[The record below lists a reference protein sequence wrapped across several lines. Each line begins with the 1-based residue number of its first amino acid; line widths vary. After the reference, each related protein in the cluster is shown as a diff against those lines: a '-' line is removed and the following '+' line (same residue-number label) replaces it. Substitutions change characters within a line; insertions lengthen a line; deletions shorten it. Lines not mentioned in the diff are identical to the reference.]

1 MKEKII
7 EKRVMKMKKV
17 FVTLLML
24 MMVVGLFAATSTNYD
39 SIMVKTTL
47 TGTTTAA
54 FTQTAYT
61 NESGDLTTYDGPL
74 SISDARSEIEAD
86 RTTSIYASA
95 RTTSNAAITL
105 KVYGTAL
112 TLNTSSSD
120 SPSYNDKE
128 TIKLMVSLDSTEQ
141 QVNTL
146 TTSGKSEI
154 EFTSATPENKER
166 GEISDCLT
174 LVDKTSDS
182 YSTRNLTGKLKIVAE
197 KAVDQTAGTYEAYLW
212 LDVYTEE

>member
-1 MKEKII
+1 
-7 EKRVMKMKKV
+7 MKKV

-24 MMVVGLFAATSTNYD
+24 MIVVGLFAATSTNYD

-47 TGTTTAA
+47 TGTTAAA

-120 SPSYNDKE
+120 SPDYNDAEK
-128 TIKLMVSLDSTEQ
+128 IKLTVSLDSTE
-141 QVNTL
+141 VANTL
-146 TTSGKSEI
+146 TTSGSPSV
-154 EFTSATPENKER
+154 EFSDAAPDGGQR
-166 GEISDCLT
+166 GEISECLT
-174 LVDKTSDS
+174 LTDNTADS
-182 YSTRNLTGKLKIVAE
+182 YSTRNLTGKLKIAAE

-212 LDVYTEE
+212 LDVYTEA